1 MTVVEETENTKRI
14 KWGETWTTVNV
25 LRKGK
30 QHERKMRNKKIR
42 KVFLKKERMQNQEKK
57 PEEEND

>member
-30 QHERKMRNKKIR
+30 RHERKMRNKKNKKSFFKKGKNEESR
-42 KVFLKKERMQNQEKK
+42 KETRGGK
-57 PEEEND
+57 